1 MKNSMKMLLT
11 VSTAVAL
18 TFSGCGKSSEPEAE
32 PTVPAAAP
40 TAVPTAVPATA
51 TPAPTSTPAPRSIG
65 EKNSKSKYV
74 YLTNNLST
82 KIREFYLMVSGEDEW
97 GENLIPSETSIKKS
111 EQVQLFY
118 TPESDSHEEE
128 TISEDETADSENLYD
143 MKIVTADGDI
153 YEIYSVELGD
163 MEKAVL
169 TYDQDMGVAYL
180 RYMSLTDKKEKDTK
194 ENSQQTGA
202 SDDYS
207 EEDDQDDESYD
218 NGNSD
223 NESSDDGSSDDG
235 SSDDGSSDD
244 GSNDNGNSDDGD
256 SDDGN
261 SDDGNSDDG
270 NSDDGNSDD
279 GNSDDGN
286 YDDGN
291 YDDGGNDDGM
301 VDGGG
306 SDDGY
311 YDTTE

>member
-128 TISEDETADSENLYD
+128 TVSEDETADSENLYD

-223 NESSDDGSSDDG
+223 NGSSDDGSSDDG
-235 SSDDGSSDD
+235 SSDDGSSDG
-244 GSNDNGNSDDGD
+244 GSNDN
-256 SDDGN
+256 GN

-270 NSDDGNSDD
+270 NSDDGNY
-279 GNSDDGN
+279 DDGN

-306 SDDGY
+306 SDDGN
-311 YDTTE
+311 YDTAE

>member
-128 TISEDETADSENLYD
+128 TVSEDETADSENLYD

-223 NESSDDGSSDDG
+223 NGSSDDGSSDDG
-235 SSDDGSSDD
+235 SSDDGSSDG

-256 SDDGN
+256 SDDGG

-270 NSDDGNSDD
+270 NSDDGNY
-279 GNSDDGN
+279 DDGN

-306 SDDGY
+306 SDDGN
-311 YDTTE
+311 YDTAE

>member
-128 TISEDETADSENLYD
+128 TVSEDETADSENLYD

-169 TYDQDMGVAYL
+169 TYDQDMRVAYL

-223 NESSDDGSSDDG
+223 NGSSDDGSSDDG
-235 SSDDGSSDD
+235 SSDDGSSDG

-256 SDDGN
+256 SDDG
-261 SDDGNSDDG
+261 GSDDG

-306 SDDGY
+306 SDDGN
-311 YDTTE
+311 YDTAE

>member
-128 TISEDETADSENLYD
+128 TVSEDETADSENLYD

-223 NESSDDGSSDDG
+223 NGSSDDGSSDDG

-279 GNSDDGN
+279 GN

-306 SDDGY
+306 SDDGN
-311 YDTTE
+311 YDTAE

>member
-1 MKNSMKMLLT
+1 MKNFMKMLLT

-128 TISEDETADSENLYD
+128 TVSEDETADSENLYD

-207 EEDDQDDESYD
+207 EEYDQDDESYD

-223 NESSDDGSSDDG
+223 NGSSDDGSSDDG
-235 SSDDGSSDD
+235 SSDDGSSDG

-256 SDDGN
+256 SDDGD
-261 SDDGNSDDG
+261 SDDGDSDDG
-270 NSDDGNSDD
+270 GSDDGNSDD

-306 SDDGY
+306 SDDGN
-311 YDTTE
+311 YDTAE

>member
-118 TPESDSHEEE
+118 TSESDSHEEE
-128 TISEDETADSENLYD
+128 TVSEDETADSENLYD

-223 NESSDDGSSDDG
+223 NGSSDDGSSDDG

-279 GNSDDGN
+279 GN

-306 SDDGY
+306 SDDGN
-311 YDTTE
+311 YDTAE

>member
-32 PTVPAAAP
+32 PTVPA
-40 TAVPTAVPATA
+40 TAPTAVPATA

-128 TISEDETADSENLYD
+128 TVSEDETADSENLYD

-223 NESSDDGSSDDG
+223 NGSSDDGSSDDG
-235 SSDDGSSDD
+235 SSDDGSSDG

-256 SDDGN
+256 SDDG
-261 SDDGNSDDG
+261 G
-270 NSDDGNSDD
+270 SDDGNSDD

-306 SDDGY
+306 SDDGN
-311 YDTTE
+311 YDTAE

>member
-118 TPESDSHEEE
+118 TPESDSHEGE
-128 TISEDETADSENLYD
+128 TVSEDETADSENLYD

-153 YEIYSVELGD
+153 YEIYSIELGD

-194 ENSQQTGA
+194 ENSQQTEA

-207 EEDDQDDESYD
+207 EEDASDDESYD
-218 NGNSD
+218 NGSSD
-223 NESSDDGSSDDG
+223 DGSADDGSSDDGSSGNGSSDDGSSDDGSGDDESGDDGSSDDG
-235 SSDDGSSDD
+235 SSDDGGSDD
-244 GSNDNGNSDDGD
+244 GS
-256 SDDGN
+256 
-261 SDDGNSDDG
+261 
-270 NSDDGNSDD
+270 
-279 GNSDDGN
+279 SDDGN

-291 YDDGGNDDGM
+291 DDGM
-301 VDGGG
+301 VDAGGG

>member
-118 TPESDSHEEE
+118 TPESDSHEGE
-128 TISEDETADSENLYD
+128 TVSEDETADSENLYD

-153 YEIYSVELGD
+153 YEIYSIELGD

-194 ENSQQTGA
+194 ENSQQTEA

-207 EEDDQDDESYD
+207 EEDASDDESYD

-223 NESSDDGSSDDG
+223 DGSADDGSSGNG
-235 SSDDGSSDD
+235 SG
-244 GSNDNGNSDDGD
+244 
-256 SDDGN
+256 
-261 SDDGNSDDG
+261 
-270 NSDDGNSDD
+270 
-279 GNSDDGN
+279 
-286 YDDGN
+286 
-291 YDDGGNDDGM
+291 
-301 VDGGG
+301 
-306 SDDGY
+306 DDGY

>member
-32 PTVPAAAP
+32 PTVPATAP

-128 TISEDETADSENLYD
+128 TVSEDETADSENLYD

-223 NESSDDGSSDDG
+223 NGSSDDGSSDDG
-235 SSDDGSSDD
+235 SSDDGSSDG

-256 SDDGN
+256 SDDG
-261 SDDGNSDDG
+261 G
-270 NSDDGNSDD
+270 SDDGNSDD

-306 SDDGY
+306 SDDGN
-311 YDTTE
+311 YDTAE

>member
-128 TISEDETADSENLYD
+128 TVSEDETADSENLYD

-223 NESSDDGSSDDG
+223 NGSSDDG

-244 GSNDNGNSDDGD
+244 ESSDGGSNDNGNSDDGD
-256 SDDGN
+256 
-261 SDDGNSDDG
+261 SDDG

-306 SDDGY
+306 SDDGN
-311 YDTTE
+311 YDTAE

>member
-40 TAVPTAVPATA
+40 TAVPATA

-74 YLTNNLST
+74 YMTNNLST

-118 TPESDSHEEE
+118 TPESDSHEGE
-128 TISEDETADSENLYD
+128 TVSEDETADSENLYD

-153 YEIYSVELGD
+153 YEIYSIELGD

-194 ENSQQTGA
+194 ENSQQTEA

-207 EEDDQDDESYD
+207 EEDASDDESYD
-218 NGNSD
+218 NGSSD
-223 NESSDDGSSDDG
+223 DGNADDGSSDDGSSGNGSSDDGSSDDGSGDDESGDDGSSDDG
-235 SSDDGSSDD
+235 SSDDGGSDD
-244 GSNDNGNSDDGD
+244 GS
-256 SDDGN
+256 
-261 SDDGNSDDG
+261 
-270 NSDDGNSDD
+270 
-279 GNSDDGN
+279 SDDGN

-291 YDDGGNDDGM
+291 DDGM
-301 VDGGG
+301 VDAGGG

>member
-128 TISEDETADSENLYD
+128 TVSEDETADSENLYD

-218 NGNSD
+218 NGNGD
-223 NESSDDGSSDDG
+223 NGSSDDGSSDDG
-235 SSDDGSSDD
+235 SSDDGSSDG

-256 SDDGN
+256 SDDGD
-261 SDDGNSDDG
+261 SDDGG
-270 NSDDGNSDD
+270 SDDGNSDD

-306 SDDGY
+306 SDYGN
-311 YDTTE
+311 YDTAE

>member
-18 TFSGCGKSSEPEAE
+18 TLSGCGKSSEPEAE

-51 TPAPTSTPAPRSIG
+51 TPDPTSTPAPRSIG

-128 TISEDETADSENLYD
+128 TVSEDETADSENLYD

-153 YEIYSVELGD
+153 YEIYSIELGD

-194 ENSQQTGA
+194 ENSQQTEA

-207 EEDDQDDESYD
+207 EEDASDDESYD
-218 NGNSD
+218 NGSSD
-223 NESSDDGSSDDG
+223 DGSADDGSSDDGSSGNGSGDDGSGDDESGDDGSSDDG
-235 SSDDGSSDD
+235 SSDDGGSDD
-244 GSNDNGNSDDGD
+244 GS
-256 SDDGN
+256 
-261 SDDGNSDDG
+261 
-270 NSDDGNSDD
+270 
-279 GNSDDGN
+279 SDDGN

-291 YDDGGNDDGM
+291 DDGM
-301 VDGGG
+301 VDAGGG

>member
-1 MKNSMKMLLT
+1 MKMLLT

-128 TISEDETADSENLYD
+128 TVSEDETADSENLYD

-223 NESSDDGSSDDG
+223 NGSSDDG

-244 GSNDNGNSDDGD
+244 ESSDGGSNDNGNSDDGD
-256 SDDGN
+256 
-261 SDDGNSDDG
+261 SDDG

-306 SDDGY
+306 SDDGN
-311 YDTTE
+311 YDTAE

>member
-163 MEKAVL
+163 MEKVVL

>member
-128 TISEDETADSENLYD
+128 TVSEDETADSENLYD

-207 EEDDQDDESYD
+207 EEDD
-218 NGNSD
+218 
-223 NESSDDGSSDDG
+223 GSSDDE
-235 SSDDGSSDD
+235 SSDG

-256 SDDGN
+256 
-261 SDDGNSDDG
+261 SDDG

-306 SDDGY
+306 SDDGN
-311 YDTTE
+311 YDTAE

>member
-128 TISEDETADSENLYD
+128 TVSEDETADSENLYD

-207 EEDDQDDESYD
+207 EEYDQDDESYD

-223 NESSDDGSSDDG
+223 NGSSDDGSSDDG
-235 SSDDGSSDD
+235 SSDDGSSDG

-256 SDDGN
+256 SDDGG

-286 YDDGN
+286 YDDG
-291 YDDGGNDDGM
+291 GNDDGM

-306 SDDGY
+306 SDDGN
-311 YDTTE
+311 YDTAE

>member
-118 TPESDSHEEE
+118 TPESDSYEGE
-128 TISEDETADSENLYD
+128 TVSEDETADTENLYD

-153 YEIYSVELGD
+153 YEIYSIELGD

-194 ENSQQTGA
+194 ENSQQTEA

-207 EEDDQDDESYD
+207 EEDASDDESYD
-218 NGNSD
+218 NG
-223 NESSDDGSSDDG
+223 SSDDGSADDGSSDDGSSDNGSSDEGSSDDG
-235 SSDDGSSDD
+235 SSDDGSSDE
-244 GSNDNGNSDDGD
+244 GS
-256 SDDGN
+256 
-261 SDDGNSDDG
+261 
-270 NSDDGNSDD
+270 
-279 GNSDDGN
+279 
-286 YDDGN
+286 
-291 YDDGGNDDGM
+291 
-301 VDGGG
+301 

>member
-40 TAVPTAVPATA
+40 TAVPATA

-74 YLTNNLST
+74 YMTNNLST

-118 TPESDSHEEE
+118 TPESDSHEGE
-128 TISEDETADSENLYD
+128 TVSEDETADSENLYD

-153 YEIYSVELGD
+153 YEIYSIELGD

-194 ENSQQTGA
+194 ENSQQTEA

-207 EEDDQDDESYD
+207 EEDASDDESYD
-218 NGNSD
+218 NRSSDDGNADDGSSD
-223 NESSDDGSSDDG
+223 DGSSGNGSSDDGSSDDGSGDDESGDDGSSDDG
-235 SSDDGSSDD
+235 SSDDGGSDD
-244 GSNDNGNSDDGD
+244 GS
-256 SDDGN
+256 
-261 SDDGNSDDG
+261 
-270 NSDDGNSDD
+270 
-279 GNSDDGN
+279 SDDGN

-291 YDDGGNDDGM
+291 DDGM
-301 VDGGG
+301 VDAGGG

>member
-128 TISEDETADSENLYD
+128 TVSEDETADSENLYD

-218 NGNSD
+218 NGSSD
-223 NESSDDGSSDDG
+223 NGNSDDGSSDDG
-235 SSDDGSSDD
+235 SSDDGSSDG
-244 GSNDNGNSDDGD
+244 GSNDNGNSDDGG

-270 NSDDGNSDD
+270 S
-279 GNSDDGN
+279 SDDGN

-306 SDDGY
+306 SDDGN
-311 YDTTE
+311 YDTAE

>member
-32 PTVPAAAP
+32 PTVPATAP

-128 TISEDETADSENLYD
+128 TVSEDETADSENLYD

-223 NESSDDGSSDDG
+223 NGSSDDGSSDDG
-235 SSDDGSSDD
+235 SSDDGSSDG

-256 SDDGN
+256 SDDGD
-261 SDDGNSDDG
+261 SDDGG
-270 NSDDGNSDD
+270 SDDGNSDD

>member
-128 TISEDETADSENLYD
+128 TVSEDETADSENLYD

-218 NGNSD
+218 NGNGD
-223 NESSDDGSSDDG
+223 NGSSDDGSSDDG

-244 GSNDNGNSDDGD
+244 GSSDGGSNDNGNSDDGD
-256 SDDGN
+256 SDDG
-261 SDDGNSDDG
+261 GSDDG

>member
-286 YDDGN
+286 YDDG
-291 YDDGGNDDGM
+291 GNDDGM

>member
-128 TISEDETADSENLYD
+128 TVSEDDTADSENLYD

-223 NESSDDGSSDDG
+223 NGSSDDGSSDDG
-235 SSDDGSSDD
+235 SSDDGSSDG

-256 SDDGN
+256 SDDG
-261 SDDGNSDDG
+261 GSDDG

-306 SDDGY
+306 SDDGN
-311 YDTTE
+311 YDTAE

>member
-128 TISEDETADSENLYD
+128 TVSEDETADSENLYD

-223 NESSDDGSSDDG
+223 NGSSDDGSSDDG
-235 SSDDGSSDD
+235 SSDDGSSDG

-256 SDDGN
+256 SDDG
-261 SDDGNSDDG
+261 GSDDG

-291 YDDGGNDDGM
+291 YDDGNYDDGGNDDGM

-306 SDDGY
+306 SDDGN
-311 YDTTE
+311 YDTAE

>member
-128 TISEDETADSENLYD
+128 TVSEDETADSENLYD

-223 NESSDDGSSDDG
+223 NGSSDDG

-244 GSNDNGNSDDGD
+244 ESSDGGSNDNGNSDDGD
-256 SDDGN
+256 
-261 SDDGNSDDG
+261 
-270 NSDDGNSDD
+270 SDD

-306 SDDGY
+306 SDDGN
-311 YDTTE
+311 YDTAE

>member
-128 TISEDETADSENLYD
+128 TVSEDETADSENLYD

-207 EEDDQDDESYD
+207 EEYDQDDESYD

-223 NESSDDGSSDDG
+223 NGSSDDGSSDDG
-235 SSDDGSSDD
+235 SSDDGSSDGGSSDDESGDD
-244 GSNDNGNSDDGD
+244 GSSDDGS
-256 SDDGN
+256 SDDGS
-261 SDDGNSDDG
+261 SDDGGSDDG
-270 NSDDGNSDD
+270 S
-279 GNSDDGN
+279 SDDGN

-291 YDDGGNDDGM
+291 YDDGNDDGM
-301 VDGGG
+301 VDAGGG
-306 SDDGY
+306 SDDLSLIHI
-311 YDTTE
+311 

>member
-1 MKNSMKMLLT
+1 MKNFMKMLLT

-128 TISEDETADSENLYD
+128 TVSEDETADSENLYD

-207 EEDDQDDESYD
+207 EEYDQDDESYD

-223 NESSDDGSSDDG
+223 NGSSDDGSSDDG
-235 SSDDGSSDD
+235 SSDDGSSDG

-256 SDDGN
+256 

-306 SDDGY
+306 SDDGN
-311 YDTTE
+311 YDTAE